1 MSCICETCK
10 GHRDLFT
17 NYDGL
22 LSLGSEIFEEACL
35 MDNKKEYKKLRH
47 KTLFGHT
54 EYWKESNSITGHQAW
69 KSLSDIVIELGILFH
84 QIKDKKDNVEHYS
97 HYEKRHYN
105 FVNQVAYELAMRLSL
120 IKGVKLN
127 VKKSYQ
133 RA

>member
-22 LSLGSEIFEEACL
+22 MALGTEIFEEACL

-47 KTLFGHT
+47 KTLFGHS
-54 EYWKESNSITGHQAW
+54 EYWKDSKSIKGHQAW
-69 KSLSDIVIELGILFH
+69 KCLSDIVIELGILFH
-84 QIKDKKDNVEHYS
+84 QIKDKKDDVKHYK
-97 HYEKRHYN
+97 HYEKRHHN
-105 FVNQVAYELAMRLSL
+105 FVKMVASELALRLSQ

-127 VKKSYQ
+127 VKKPN
-133 RA
+133 